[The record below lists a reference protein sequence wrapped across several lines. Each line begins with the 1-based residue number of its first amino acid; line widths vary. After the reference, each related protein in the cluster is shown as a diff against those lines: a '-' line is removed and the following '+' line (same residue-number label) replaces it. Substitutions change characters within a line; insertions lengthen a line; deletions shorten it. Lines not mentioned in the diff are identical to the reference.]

1 MIKKVIFLILSLL
14 LFVIFITYGD
24 FFEFKLNEIQFDT
37 LKKSLIIYATLALLC
52 FIIGELSKNY
62 SQVDKVWSIAP
73 IIYVWFFTIPPQVQL
88 DIASRKKFITDEY
101 SGRILVDKELAEE
114 ENEKMSKLFTSI

>member
-14 LFVIFITYGD
+14 LFVTFITYGD

-62 SQVDKVWSIAP
+62 SQVDK
-73 IIYVWFFTIPPQVQL
+73 
-88 DIASRKKFITDEY
+88 
-101 SGRILVDKELAEE
+101 ELAEE